1 MKNQEYIQMSIGNTE
16 DEEKKI
22 LIENERKSD
31 AKILFDGL
39 EQIMASKTT
48 FNLRH
53 SCTQSTKQKKNG
65 GIKSKKKEE
74 QK

>member
-31 AKILFDGL
+31 AKILFDGRI
-39 EQIMASKTT
+39 E
-48 FNLRH
+48 
-53 SCTQSTKQKKNG
+53 
-65 GIKSKKKEE
+65 
-74 QK
+74 